1 MLFLL
6 IILNF
11 SRSLYFIYSYKVV
24 PLRTEGQHY
33 SRKTWLPSDTD
44 QGSLNESMRV
54 KRHILL
60 KRSFKPLKINPAC
73 FRSSSQNDSVNDT
86 CSPHTVLCNPFFL
99 CLWFCRWVRE
109 SRVPGLLQA
118 CGVFLD
124 HGGPGI
130 LCRCAQYDWRLV
142 PGHLQEN

>member
-6 IILNF
+6 IRLNF

-86 CSPHTVLCNPFFL
+86 CSPHTALCNPFFFVSLVLQVGQRVQSTWTTTSLWCVSGSWWAWHTLPL
-99 CLWFCRWVRE
+99 CSV
-109 SRVPGLLQA
+109 
-118 CGVFLD
+118 
-124 HGGPGI
+124 
-130 LCRCAQYDWRLV
+130 
-142 PGHLQEN
+142 